1 MDDLETVSHHGRET
15 AYRLADRGG
24 DGPTLCCVHGSG
36 GTGAVWK
43 AQSRLADDYPVAA
56 VDLSGHGASDDVD
69 AAAGYETRA
78 AYAADVVAV
87 AEATGASVLVGNS
100 LGGAVALTVALER
113 DLPLD
118 ALVLAGTGARLAVL
132 DDLLAWL
139 ADDGDFERAVEFL
152 HEPDH
157 LFHDP
162 DERLVE
168 LSAAAMRET
177 GRAVVERDFRTGHVF
192 DVRERLD
199 RIELPT
205 LAVVGEHDRLT
216 PPWYH
221 EFLRDELPDCELE
234 VVPDAAHLVMLERP
248 RAFNDA
254 LAGFLDAQ

>member
-1 MDDLETVSHHGRET
+1 MDDLDTVSHHGRET

-24 DGPTLCCVHGSG
+24 DGPTLLCVHGSG
-36 GTGAVWK
+36 GTSGVWK

-56 VDLSGHGASDDVD
+56 VDLSGHGESDDVD
-69 AAAGYETRA
+69 ADAGYEARA

-100 LGGAVALTVALER
+100 LGGAVALTVAIER

-118 ALVLAGTGARLAVL
+118 GLVLAGTGARLAVL
-132 DDLLAWL
+132 GDLLRWL
-139 ADDGDFERAVEFL
+139 SDDDTFERAVEFL
-152 HEPDH
+152 HEPDR

-177 GRAVVERDFRTGHVF
+177 GRAVVERDFRTCHAF
-192 DVRERLD
+192 DVRGRLD
-199 RIELPT
+199 RIQTPA

-221 EFLRDELPDCELE
+221 EFLRDELPDCDLS
-234 VVPDAAHLVMLERP
+234 VVEDAAHLAMLERP
-248 RAFNDA
+248 RAFNA
-254 LAGFLDAQ
+254 AVSSFLAQ